1 MCRELRYQLR
11 HHCQASRRTQ
21 KIRGRGR
28 ATKQD
33 GSLERVLRAVAIPE
47 GRRGREDSRTTHW
60 VRSPSTPTTAATR
73 NHARG
78 LRRSG
83 TQGRKLATRPR
94 PIRPGKR
101 VGVASSEDRGR
112 RARSGK
118 EPAEQAAGTAGAVTT
133 RIHLPTTPTN
143 IRGPS
148 TPHRETGR
156 RSKGVRPLRQPGEEP
171 GQRGGYTKE
180 NEGKKDIL
188 RTINKWTRRQEEG
201 KRGKSSLSP
210 ATKDPEKREETIK
223 IQDQAGT
230 EHLYPYRNSRRETR
244 ALRGQTLQTIEA
256 MPGNKPNHKPVS
268 KPARQLLFSEALQHK
283 RLTPTKINPQTS
295 PPLNE
300 STTMSDKDQPTT
312 MDRILQEIT
321 TVSRRIEEMDASITS
336 LTLETKSMRSNIA
349 GFQSRVTG
357 LEQRMGSLETQINTS
372 QEREQDFLYL
382 RSKLTDMEDRS
393 RRDNIGVL
401 GIPENEEGSDMQAF
415 LTSTLPKIILLD
427 FDLPL
432 EFQRA
437 HRIGPKCSDN
447 SSRPRPIIAC
457 LLRHNRTRQILQVA
471 RNHGPFRIDQHEI
484 RITAD
489 YSKETNER
497 RKAFLALR
505 PGFAN

>member
-1 MCRELRYQLR
+1 M
-11 HHCQASRRTQ
+11 
-21 KIRGRGR
+21 RGRGR

-33 GSLERVLRAVAIPE
+33 GRLERELRAVAIPE
-47 GRRGREDSRTTHW
+47 GRRGREDSRTTHR

-78 LRRSG
+78 PRRSG
-83 TQGRKLATRPR
+83 TQGRKPATHPR
-94 PIRPGKR
+94 PLRPGKR
-101 VGVASSEDRGR
+101 GGVASSEDRVG

-118 EPAEQAAGTAGAVTT
+118 EPAEKAAGSAGAVTT

-171 GQRGGYTKE
+171 GQR
-180 NEGKKDIL
+180 
-188 RTINKWTRRQEEG
+188 
-201 KRGKSSLSP
+201 
-210 ATKDPEKREETIK
+210 
-223 IQDQAGT
+223 
-230 EHLYPYRNSRRETR
+230 
-244 ALRGQTLQTIEA
+244 
-256 MPGNKPNHKPVS
+256 
-268 KPARQLLFSEALQHK
+268 EALQHK

-300 STTMSDKDQPTT
+300 STTISDKDQPTT

-321 TVSRRIEEMDASITS
+321 TVSRRIEGMDASITS
-336 LTLETKSMRSNIA
+336 LTLETKSMRSDIA

-372 QEREQDFLYL
+372 QERGQDFLYL
-382 RSKLTDMEDRS
+382 RSKLTDMEDSS
-393 RRDNIGVL
+393 RRDNIRVL

-415 LTSTLPKIILLD
+415 LTSTLPKIISLD
-427 FDLPL
+427 FDPPL

-447 SSRPRPIIAC
+447 SSRLFPIIAC
-457 LLRHNRTRQILQVA
+457 LLQHNQTRQILQVA
-471 RNHGPFRIDQHEI
+471 RNQVLFRIDQHDI
-484 RITAD
+484 
-489 YSKETNER
+489 
-497 RKAFLALR
+497 
-505 PGFAN
+505 